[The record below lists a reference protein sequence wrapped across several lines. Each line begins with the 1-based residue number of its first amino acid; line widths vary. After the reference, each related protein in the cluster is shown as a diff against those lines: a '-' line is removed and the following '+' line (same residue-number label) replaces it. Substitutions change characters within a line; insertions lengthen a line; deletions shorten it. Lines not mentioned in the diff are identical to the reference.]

1 MYISEISLTNFRNFQ
16 SETVLFNPGVN
27 VIIGHNNS
35 GKTNLLRA
43 LQFIFDRTGNN
54 KPSIDDF
61 SKNISDFSSPPSIQ
75 ISVLICPH
83 KDEPDDQNV
92 IYDWLVENPP
102 NYRAK
107 LTYIFELP
115 VKHHEEYLDLIEGGK
130 KDDGQYDAQ
139 ACFQIINKKFLSKYV
154 SRIYGGNPA
163 KKEKASNENLDRFD
177 YQFLTAIRDAER
189 EMFFGNNTILRDVLN
204 YFLDYDITQGQEMEE
219 LSDEQLEEIK
229 QREDDFKEKSK
240 ILLEELIGR
249 IDKNEIL
256 KYSKDTGADKGGV
269 PNFDADASE
278 HDLLFALRLVVEKS
292 GLKIPINNNGLGYNN
307 LLYMALILAKMQME
321 VSSAFMGDNAK
332 VFPILAIEEPE
343 AHLHPNL
350 QAKFLK
356 FLETNLETNQQARQ
370 AFVTT
375 HSTHITSAIELNSII
390 CLYTDIEEEYRVG
403 YPGKVFSE
411 NNEGKSS
418 KIFVQR
424 FLDATKS
431 NMLFAE
437 KVIFVEGISEK
448 ILIPCFAAYLEKE
461 DKLTDNHTAIISVDS
476 RSFKHF
482 LKIFSFNDDL
492 PYAINKKI
500 VCITDAD
507 PTIKKGNNWVSAYP
521 FTLES
526 LADEETKAISF
537 HIDDLK
543 TDYSENYENINLFHP
558 EEGKGKTLEYELAII
573 NPKSELLITTSFPSQ
588 NSAHTPEN
596 FSELQ
601 SILDQ
606 ETDNIIDKYKEMRGI
621 DDINKDKILS
631 GIDNCT
637 WDENEKNKAFI
648 AAIYNRIVKSA
659 KGEHAFYLEKNLRE
673 NLDKDDGQLDFIIPD
688 YIEGAINEI
697 AD

>member
-35 GKTNLLRA
+35 GKTNLLKA

-61 SKNISDFSSPPSIQ
+61 SKNISDFSSPPIIQ
-75 ISVLICPH
+75 ISVSICPH
-83 KDEPDDQNV
+83 NDEPDDQNV

-102 NYRAK
+102 NYTAK

-115 VKHHEEYLDLIEGGK
+115 VKHHEEYFELIEGGK
-130 KDDGQYDAQ
+130 KDEGQFDAQ
-139 ACFQIINKKFLSKYV
+139 ACFQIIKKKFLSKYV
-154 SRIYGGNPA
+154 SRIYGGNPS
-163 KKEKASNENLDRFD
+163 KKDKASNENLDRFD

-204 YFLDYDITQGQEMEE
+204 YFLDYDITQGQEIEE
-219 LSDEQLEEIK
+219 LSDEQLIELK
-229 QREDDFKEKSK
+229 QREDNFKEKSK
-240 ILLEELIGR
+240 ILLEELISR
-249 IDKNEIL
+249 IDKNQIL

-356 FLETNLETNQQARQ
+356 FLETNIKTNQQARQ

-375 HSTHITSAIELNSII
+375 HSTHITSAIELDSII

-411 NNEGKSS
+411 SNEDKSS

-437 KVIFVEGISEK
+437 KIIFVEGISEK
-448 ILIPCFAAYLEKE
+448 LLIPCFAGYIEKE
-461 DKLTDNHTAIISVDS
+461 DELTDNHTAIISVDS

-482 LKIFSFNDDL
+482 LKIFSFNDES

-521 FTLES
+521 FMLDS
-526 LADEETKAISF
+526 LDDEETKALSF
-537 HIDDLK
+537 HINDLK
-543 TDYSENYENINLFHP
+543 TDYSEKYENIYLFHP
-558 EEGKGKTLEYELAII
+558 KVGKGKTLEYELAI
-573 NPKSELLITTSFPSQ
+573 NNSKSELLITPSFPSQ

-596 FSELQ
+596 FRHLQ
-601 SILDQ
+601 SIIDQ
-606 ETDNIIDKYKEMRGI
+606 ETENIIDKYREMRGI
-621 DDINKDKILS
+621 DDINEDKILS
-631 GIDNCT
+631 GINNCT
-637 WDENEKNKAFI
+637 WDEEEKNIAFI
-648 AAIYNRIVKSA
+648 AAIYHRIVRNA

-673 NLDKDDGQLDFIIPD
+673 NLDKDDGQLDFNIPD
-688 YIEGAINEI
+688 YIESAINKI